1 MSETTAICRAEDV
14 PEGCARGFIIGEG
27 RERRDVVLVR
37 RLGVLR
43 AYLNSCPHQGTPL
56 ETFPDKFLS
65 NDGKLFVCSTH
76 GARFRVDDGVCISG
90 PCLGKALLAIDPI
103 VGDDGW
109 VGLGG
114 TLAAQSALRN
124 E

>member
-1 MSETTAICRAEDV
+1 MSEAIAVCRAEDV

-56 ETFPDKFLS
+56 ETFPDKFL
-65 NDGKLFVCSTH
+65 NEDGSLFVCSTH
-76 GARFRVDDGVCISG
+76 GARFRVGDGLCVSG
-90 PCLGKALLAIDPI
+90 PCEGRSLRAVRCAI
-103 VGDDGW
+103 VDGG
-109 VGLGG
+109 VVIEGV
-114 TLAAQSALRN
+114 
-124 E
+124 